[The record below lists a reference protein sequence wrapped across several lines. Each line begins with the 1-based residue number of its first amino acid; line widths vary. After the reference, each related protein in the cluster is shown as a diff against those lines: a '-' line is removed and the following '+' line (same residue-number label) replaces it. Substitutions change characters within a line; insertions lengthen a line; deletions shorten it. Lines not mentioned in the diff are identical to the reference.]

1 MFFSYNYLGD
11 YMNNVSMAFLLT
23 IIAGFSTM
31 IGTIFIFY
39 KNKNNKILISS
50 LGFAAGVMITVS
62 LTDLIPESYNLLKNI
77 YPLFPRIIYILI
89 FIVTG
94 VIISMLLDKYLPDN
108 KNNNG
113 LYRVG
118 IISMLAIILH
128 NIPEGIATFM
138 ATNTNIK
145 LGVSLAIAIAL
156 HNIPEGISISIPI
169 YYATK
174 SRGRALLYT
183 FISGIS
189 EIFGALLTYI
199 FLSNFINDRIMG
211 FLFSIIAGIM
221 IHISIYELIPTSL
234 SYKNNKLTYI
244 FILIGISFM
253 LINHFIF

>member
-1 MFFSYNYLGD
+1 MD
-11 YMNNVSMAFLLT
+11 NVYYSFILT
-23 IIAGFSTM
+23 IMAGFSTM
-31 IGTIFIFY
+31 IGTIFVFF
-39 KNKNNKILISS
+39 KKKNNKILISS

-77 YPLFPRIIYILI
+77 YPIFPRMMYILI

-94 VIISMLLDKYLPDN
+94 IILSMMIDKYLPE
-108 KNNNG
+108 NNNTNNKG

-138 ATNTNIK
+138 AANTNVK
-145 LGVSLAIAIAL
+145 LGISLAIAIAL
-156 HNIPEGISISIPI
+156 HNIPEGISISVPI
-169 YYATK
+169 YYSTK
-174 SRGRALLYT
+174 SRGKALLYT

-189 EIFGALLTYI
+189 EVFGALLTYL

-234 SYKNNKLTYI
+234 SYKNNKLTYL
-244 FILIGISFM
+244 FILIGSLFM
-253 LINHFIF
+253 FINHFIF

>member
-1 MFFSYNYLGD
+1 MD
-11 YMNNVSMAFLLT
+11 NVYYSFILT
-23 IIAGFSTM
+23 IMAGFSTM
-31 IGTIFIFY
+31 IGTIFVFF
-39 KNKNNKILISS
+39 KKKNNKILISS

-77 YPLFPRIIYILI
+77 YPIFPRMMYILI

-94 VIISMLLDKYLPDN
+94 IILSMMIDKYLPE
-108 KNNNG
+108 NNNTNNKG

-138 ATNTNIK
+138 AANTNVK
-145 LGVSLAIAIAL
+145 LGISLAIAIAL
-156 HNIPEGISISIPI
+156 HNIPEGISISVPI
-169 YYATK
+169 YNSTK
-174 SRGRALLYT
+174 SRGKALLYT

-189 EIFGALLTYI
+189 EVFGALLTYL

-234 SYKNNKLTYI
+234 SYKNNKLTYL
-244 FILIGISFM
+244 FILIGSLFM
-253 LINHFIF
+253 FINHFIF